1 MDSLTQFVLG
11 AAVGDVVAGKKLG
24 NKAMLWGAVGGTI
37 PDLDVLLNFIYAEPA
52 SLIMHRGFSHSI
64 FFAMLAAPVF
74 GWILHKADQSAS
86 VKLWMSLFFWTIIT
100 HPLLDI
106 FTGYGTGLFVPVWD
120 YRIQFDTISIVDP
133 VYTLPLL
140 IAFVWL
146 LVKGKPFEKRC
157 QKSRTALI
165 ISSTYLLITVV
176 IKLTILTRIDKEL
189 ERQAIRSEKTMAA
202 PAIFNTFLWSV
213 VVQHGEEFKVGY
225 ASILDTKPNITF
237 KSIPA
242 QHNLLPPE
250 GHSEEVDILR
260 KFTKGYFVV
269 ENKGGQLV
277 LNDLR
282 FGTTRGWVDTGGA
295 YIFSFVIKEENG
307 EVSVERRPTE
317 MNVSKAD
324 FDALMD
330 RTLGY

>member
-24 NKAMLWGAVGGTI
+24 NKAMLCGAVGGTI

-52 SLIMHRGFSHSI
+52 SLMMHRGFSHSI

-74 GWILHKADQSAS
+74 GWLLYKTDKSAS
-86 VKLWMSLFFWTIIT
+86 FKLWMSLFFWTIIT

-146 LVKGKPFEKRC
+146 LVKGKPFEKRY

-165 ISSTYLLITVV
+165 VSSTYLLITVV
-176 IKLTILTRIDKEL
+176 IKLTILARIDNEL
-189 ERQAIRSEKTMAA
+189 ERQAIQSEKIMAS

-213 VVQHGEEFKVGY
+213 VVQDGEEFKVGY
-225 ASILDTKPNITF
+225 ASILDTKPDITF
-237 KSIPA
+237 KSIPS
-242 QHNLLPPE
+242 QHHLLPVE
-250 GHSEEVDILR
+250 GQSEDVDILR
-260 KFTKGYFVV
+260 KFSKGYFVV
-269 ENKGGQLV
+269 EKTEGELV
-277 LNDLR
+277 VNDLR
-282 FGTTRGWVDTGGA
+282 FGTTRGWIDTSGA
-295 YIFSFVIKEENG
+295 YIFTFVIKDENG
-307 EVSVERRPTE
+307 VISVERRPTE
-317 MNVSKAD
+317 IRLSKAD
-324 FDALMD
+324 LGVLME
-330 RTLGY
+330 RTMGY

>member
-11 AAVGDVVAGKKLG
+11 AAIGDVVAGKRLG

-37 PDLDVLLNFIYAEPA
+37 PDLDVFLNFIYAEPA
-52 SLIMHRGFSHSI
+52 SLMMHRGFSHSI
-64 FFAMLAAPVF
+64 FFAMLAAPLL
-74 GWILHKADQSAS
+74 GWLLHKADKSAS
-86 VKLWMSLFFWTIIT
+86 FKLWMNVFFWTIIT

-146 LVKGKPFEKRC
+146 LVKGRPFEKRFR
-157 QKSRTALI
+157 KSRTALI
-165 ISSTYLLITVV
+165 VSSAYLLITII
-176 IKLTILTRIDKEL
+176 IKLTILFRVDNEL
-189 ERQAIRSEKTMAA
+189 ERQTIQSEKVMAA

-213 VVQHGEEFKVGY
+213 VVQDGDEFKVGY

-237 KSIPA
+237 KAIPS
-242 QHNLLPPE
+242 QHHLLPAE
-250 GHSEEVDILR
+250 GQSEEVDILR
-260 KFTKGYFVV
+260 KFSKGYFVV
-269 ENKGGQLV
+269 EKREEELI

-282 FGTTRGWVDTGGA
+282 FGTTRGWIDTSGA
-295 YIFSFVIKEENG
+295 YIFSFVIKAENG
-307 EVSVERRPTE
+307 VISVYRSPTE
-317 MNVSKAD
+317 MRLSKAD
-324 FDALMD
+324 LNALME
-330 RTLGY
+330 RTMGY